1 MKTVEIV
8 EGCTN
13 GKREYRVY
21 INMNW
26 VDQFDT
32 YQEALDFKLKYE
44 QMLKEKASIKD
55 DEQPD

>member
-1 MKTVEIV
+1 MKTVDIV
-8 EGCTN
+8 EGSTN